1 MKGHDMN
8 RREFLAGA
16 AAIDCGAAFGSAF
29 AQSFPSNVIRIVVPF
44 SASTPPDILARIIA
58 AALSDA
64 EGWKVVVEN
73 KPGAVRTIGI
83 KDVLNQ
89 PADGYTLLSASS
101 PIAAIPALVPSA
113 QFNLEKDLTPLV

>member
-1 MKGHDMN
+1 MN

-16 AAIDCGAAFGSAF
+16 AAVACGGAAFGSAF

-58 AALSDA
+58 SALSDA

-73 KPGAVRTIGI
+73 KPGAVMTIGTAE
-83 KDVLNQ
+83 VLHQ
-89 PADGYTLLSASS
+89 PADGHTLLSVTAPIPSLPPLLPNPPLPPASH
-101 PIAAIPALVPSA
+101 L
-113 QFNLEKDLTPLV
+113 